1 MVSQWQVGDL
11 LAIGENKVQICTP
24 VIRTG
29 VTNWMFVP
37 PDSYVGI
44 WRWGVW
50 GEGSEVEMRS

>member
-1 MVSQWQVGDL
+1 M